1 MSAKWVFLLMLG
13 VAGCA
18 TRQPTYTSSGE
29 KVLAVQ
35 KQVELYRSKPPIWP
49 AKGRLVVI
57 ADELVF
63 IPTPHFGGLYI
74 HGRDSTFIPLNDV
87 ARLEEKKWLL
97 VFPFKLQ
104 VMTRDGLGYTFIS
117 VRRDRLVREI
127 RKLQGEE

>member
-18 TRQPTYTSSGE
+18 TRQPAYTSSGKE
-29 KVLAVQ
+29 VLTVQ
-35 KQVELYRSKPPIWP
+35 KQVELYRNKPPIWP

-57 ADELVF
+57 ADKLVF
-63 IPTPHFGGLYI
+63 IPTPHFGTLHI
-74 HGRDSTFIPLNDV
+74 HGRDSTFIPLDDV

-104 VMTRDGLGYTFIS
+104 VMTRDGLGYTFVS